1 MEGAFYVEAVATRQR
16 RQVVSRGIQR
26 QGTIYFP
33 QGVVGWGLPMFITMT
48 FIFPEL
54 AGSAGDCPTISSLLR
69 ASRLGSGG
77 ALFGWSLWFFSMRK
91 YGVAREDGSN
101 GVVEER

>member
-1 MEGAFYVEAVATRQR
+1 MLKRWQRDSADRWYREA
-16 RQVVSRGIQR
+16 SRGKARFIFLR
-26 QGTIYFP
+26 
-33 QGVVGWGLPMFITMT
+33 GVVGWGLPMFITMT

-69 ASRLGSGG
+69 GLVVWGSGG